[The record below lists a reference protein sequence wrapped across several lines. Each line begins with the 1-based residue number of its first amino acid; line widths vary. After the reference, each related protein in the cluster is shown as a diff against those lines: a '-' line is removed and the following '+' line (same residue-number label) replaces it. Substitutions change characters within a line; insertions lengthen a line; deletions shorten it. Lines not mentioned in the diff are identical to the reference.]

1 MRFPVRLT
9 AFIVTLGLLA
19 VLPVAPVMAT
29 DTQVDDAPHRI
40 TSPMVV
46 DLVDDHRPDDEHG
59 SGHGHLEAHD
69 TGSQDDEPDRIA
81 AAEEAARILAGVQ
94 ARLESA
100 PARSSRATAMWPAFS
115 GYAATSGFSVAY
127 DPSYP
132 TPSIAKSAIEDAVQ
146 TWDDALDT
154 DGMPVVVW
162 VVWKSFGNSRVL
174 GSGGPYELRRRDDLP
189 TDHYYPAPL
198 ANVLAGT
205 DVNGPDPE
213 IVIVLNKDLAD
224 SGSWHYGSAGP
235 PAGQVDLRSVV
246 THEIGHGVG
255 FVSSAG
261 TQSGPITFT
270 APPFIYD
277 AQGVYQG
284 APVID
289 ASDISTALTSG
300 DVTIKISNSQS
311 RLAYTP
317 SSWRQGTSFSHFVP
331 SSGSLMEPTLDSGTT
346 SRSIDSATLGVL
358 RMIGWPTDLYVTG
371 PPAVTSRALD
381 GQIERVYI
389 AHLTRRPDD
398 AGFAFWIDQRARG
411 LSLPAMIAEFQSSDE
426 FIRTYGSLDNTEFVT
441 LIYDNV
447 LGRDP
452 DSGGLAH
459 WTGLLDSGLSR
470 AEVTEGFVESA
481 EFVRITDTDAPYPA
495 AEGPI
500 RRLYLAFFGREGTA
514 SDVTY
519 WTGRYSG
526 GTPLVSI
533 ADFFS
538 TSVEF
543 DNTYGSLSDAQFVNL
558 VYLSVL
564 GRSADWA
571 GFDFWMAQ
579 LDAGTSRGEMMLE
592 FSQSA
597 EFIKSTGTLP

>member
-1 MRFPVRLT
+1 
-9 AFIVTLGLLA
+9 
-19 VLPVAPVMAT
+19 
-29 DTQVDDAPHRI
+29 
-40 TSPMVV
+40 
-46 DLVDDHRPDDEHG
+46 
-59 SGHGHLEAHD
+59 
-69 TGSQDDEPDRIA
+69 
-81 AAEEAARILAGVQ
+81 
-94 ARLESA
+94 
-100 PARSSRATAMWPAFS
+100 
-115 GYAATSGFSVAY
+115 
-127 DPSYP
+127 
-132 TPSIAKSAIEDAVQ
+132 
-146 TWDDALDT
+146 
-154 DGMPVVVW
+154 
-162 VVWKSFGNSRVL
+162 
-174 GSGGPYELRRRDDLP
+174 
-189 TDHYYPAPL
+189 
-198 ANVLAGT
+198 
-205 DVNGPDPE
+205 
-213 IVIVLNKDLAD
+213 
-224 SGSWHYGSAGP
+224 
-235 PAGQVDLRSVV
+235 
-246 THEIGHGVG
+246 
-255 FVSSAG
+255 
-261 TQSGPITFT
+261 
-270 APPFIYD
+270 
-277 AQGVYQG
+277 
-284 APVID
+284 
-289 ASDISTALTSG
+289 
-300 DVTIKISNSQS
+300 
-311 RLAYTP
+311 
-317 SSWRQGTSFSHFVP
+317 
-331 SSGSLMEPTLDSGTT
+331 MEPTLDSGTT